1 MEEKQYSREEVTEAI
16 NLARLGKLD
25 NDIVDYES
33 ISGLTEICTYG
44 LKIAYTDEEI
54 LSKIESRI

>member
-1 MEEKQYSREEVTEAI
+1 MEVRQYSREEVIEAI

-25 NDIVDYES
+25 NDIIDYES
-33 ISGLTEICTYG
+33 ITGLTEICTYG

-54 LSKIESRI
+54 LNKIESRI

>member
-1 MEEKQYSREEVTEAI
+1 MEEKQYSREEVIEVI

-25 NDIVDYES
+25 NEIVDYES
-33 ISGLTEICTYG
+33 IAGLTEICTYG